1 MAIKFYI
8 QVDTMG
14 DQYDVLHL
22 SEDPDVRFEE
32 WRRYLF
38 VRLGKMPTDETCNQ
52 IAMGLG
58 LKELMH

>member
-1 MAIKFYI
+1 
-8 QVDTMG
+8 MG
-14 DQYDVLHL
+14 EQYDVLHL
-22 SEDPDVRFEE
+22 SDDPDVRFEE

-38 VRLGKMPTDETCNQ
+38 VRLGKMPTDDTCNQ